1 MSSDPYL
8 LAEIL
13 AVAKN
18 HPFYVPEVKY
28 PPDATALK
36 KIKDCAKQEIE
47 KANLS
52 SQKLLRKK
60 DLFVLRQKIFHALV

>member
-8 LAEIL
+8 LAEVL

-18 HPFYVPEVKY
+18 HPFYVPEVNY

-36 KIKDCAKQEIE
+36 KIQDCAKQKIE
-47 KANLS
+47 RANLS

-60 DLFVLRQKIFHALV
+60 DLFVLRLKITYILV

>member
-8 LAEIL
+8 LAEVL

-18 HPFYVPEVKY
+18 HPFYVPEVDY

-36 KIKDCAKQEIE
+36 KIQDCAKQEIE

-52 SQKLLRKK
+52 SAKLLRKK
-60 DLFVLRQKIFHALV
+60 DLFVFRRKIFYMLV